1 MLTHRIINIFQLL
14 GLALLLATV
23 SCTKDFEEINTNTN
37 DIDWEK
43 SHPDLLL
50 TGAIE
55 GLSDQIQDVW
65 LGHEIGSCW
74 VQHMAKVQY
83 TDEDR
88 YLPRN
93 DVINS
98 VWANLYAG
106 PGVEIQRI
114 IEIAEKAD
122 KKNYKA
128 VALVLKCY
136 LFSVLTDLYGDIPY
150 KEAFNID
157 SALTPKYD
165 TQESIYL
172 DLISKLSYA
181 NTLFDLSSEN
191 ERINGDILFGN
202 NILKWK
208 KFANSLRLRLL
219 LRMSGRTDYQS
230 FVTNEFTDM
239 LVTNAA
245 SYPIFSSNSDNAALK
260 YLGSFPNN
268 NPLNETY
275 KTRDDHRV
283 SKTMIDLLYQST
295 NHAHPDWRVVVYA
308 KTPAA
313 GGFWAG
319 LPNGLTSA
327 KAAAY
332 LGNGSRMTSVIG
344 DYFIQ
349 PESMGTLMSYSELC
363 FILAEAVEQGF
374 VTGSTVTSQQYY
386 EKGVEASY
394 YQFQEAIVKLAPTYY
409 LSIPANTVID
419 SYLSDF
425 KMHNGAWD
433 PAKPLQKIAE
443 QKWVAMFDQGLQAWF
458 EWRRTNIPQLTPA
471 QDGLNGGK
479 IPVRIRYS
487 SDEYSRNKKQLME
500 AITRQGADDLNT
512 RVWWDVANNY

>member
-1 MLTHRIINIFQLL
+1 MLTHRIIYIFQLF

-37 DIDWEK
+37 DIDGEK

-50 TGAIE
+50 TSAIE
-55 GLSDQIQDVW
+55 GLSDQINDVW

-98 VWANLYAG
+98 VWVNLYAG
-106 PGVEIQRI
+106 PGIEIQRI
-114 IEIAEKAD
+114 IEIAEKTD

-136 LFSVLTDLYGDIPY
+136 LFSVLTDLYGDTPY
-150 KEAFNID
+150 KEAFKID
-157 SALTPKYD
+157 STLTPKYD

-172 DLISKLSYA
+172 DLIRKLNEA
-181 NTLFDLSSEN
+181 NSLFDISAIDQ
-191 ERINGDILFGN
+191 RINGDILFNN

-219 LRMSGRTDYQS
+219 LRISGRADYQS
-230 FVTNEFTDM
+230 FVANEFTNM
-239 LVTNAA
+239 LVTNAP
-245 SYPIFSSNSDNAALK
+245 SYPIFTSNSDNAALK

-283 SKTMIDLLYQST
+283 SKTMIDLLYQPT

-319 LPNGLTSA
+319 LPNGLSSA

-332 LGNGSRMTSVIG
+332 LGNGLRMTSVIG

-349 PESMGTLMSYSELC
+349 PESMGMLMSYSELC

-394 YQFQEAIVKLAPTYY
+394 YQFQEAIVKLAPLYY
-409 LSIPANTVID
+409 SSIPANTGIET
-419 SYLSDF
+419 YLSDF
-425 KMHNGAWD
+425 KIHNGAWD
-433 PAKPLQKIAE
+433 PLNPLQKIAE

-487 SDEYSRNKKQLME
+487 SDEYARNRKQLMD
-500 AITRQGADDLNT
+500 AINRQGADDLNT

>member
-1 MLTHRIINIFQLL
+1 MFLQRFISTIHLF
-14 GLALLLATV
+14 GLVLLLVAIG
-23 SCTKDFEEINTNTN
+23 CTKDFDEINTSPN
-37 DIDWEK
+37 DVDWEK

-50 TGAIE
+50 TSAIE
-55 GLSDQIQDVW
+55 GLTDQIQDVW

-93 DVINS
+93 DVINM

-106 PGVEIQRI
+106 SGLEIQRI
-114 IEIAEKAD
+114 IQIAEKAE
-122 KKNYKA
+122 KKNYMA
-128 VALVLKCY
+128 VALVLKSY

-150 KEAFNID
+150 KEAFKID
-157 SALTPKYD
+157 STLTPKYD

-219 LRMSGRTDYQS
+219 LRMSGRADYQS
-230 FVTNEFTDM
+230 FVTTEFTKM
-239 LVTNAA
+239 LVTEAA
-245 SYPIFSSNSDNAALK
+245 SYPIFSSNADNAALK

-283 SKTMIDLLYQST
+283 SKTMIDLLYQPT

-319 LPNGLTSA
+319 LPNGLSSA

-332 LGNGSRMTSVIG
+332 LGNGLRMTSVIG

-349 PESMGTLMSYSELC
+349 PESAGMLMSYSELC

-386 EKGVEASY
+386 ERGVEASY

-409 LSIPANTVID
+409 PSIPANTGID

-425 KMHNGAWD
+425 KIHNGAWD
-433 PAKPLQKIAE
+433 PLNPLQKIAE
-443 QKWVAMFDQGLQAWF
+443 QKWIAMFDQGLQAWF

-487 SDEYSRNKKQLME
+487 SDEYSRNRKQLME
-500 AITRQGADDLNT
+500 AITRQGDDDLNT